1 MSFLRAGAVA
11 LFLSLPAAVHA
22 EALPAP
28 LEKSLRGYDLNMMT
42 LDKGV
47 LRLAYRRPVVKFDQ
61 FAGLVE
67 NGACMPLLM
76 DQKGGWGRAA
86 IDRIEVRTNA
96 GTQGY
101 AIGGARKV
109 CTDIGGIAGGS
120 AKVREYLVKVAEVCV
135 AGDCRPRRPGEK
147 TSGDE

>member
-1 MSFLRAGAVA
+1 MSSIRAGALA
-11 LFLSLPAAVHA
+11 LFFSLPIISVA
-22 EALPAP
+22 ETLPAP
-28 LEKSLRGYDLNMMT
+28 LEKSLRGFDLNMME

-47 LRLAYRRPVVKFDQ
+47 LRLAYRRPAVKFEQ

-76 DQKGGWGRAA
+76 DPKGGWGRAQ
-86 IDRIEVRTNA
+86 IQRIEVKSSA

-101 AIGGARKV
+101 AINGARQV
-109 CTDIGGIAGGS
+109 CADIGGIAGGA

-135 AGDCRPRRPGEK
+135 AGECRPRRPGEK